1 MAIEIRE
8 VVVRATVNKNIG
20 SPPTELVTKN
30 DLQKFQDR
38 LMSKVMNKVKELI
51 QEERSFR

>member
-8 VVVRATVNKNIG
+8 VVVRATVNKSIG
-20 SPPTELVTKN
+20 SATSDIVTKS

-38 LMSKVMNKVKELI
+38 LMSKVLSKVKDLI